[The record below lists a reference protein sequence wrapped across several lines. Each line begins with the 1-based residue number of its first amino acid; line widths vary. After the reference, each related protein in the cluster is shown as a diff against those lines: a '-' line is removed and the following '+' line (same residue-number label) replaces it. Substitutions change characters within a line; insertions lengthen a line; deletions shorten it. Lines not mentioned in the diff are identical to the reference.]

1 VVTPAQLR
9 AFSTVVRLGSVKAA
23 AEELGVSEPAVS
35 LHVGQLRRELGDQL
49 YARTASGLA
58 FTPGGLKLARRATE
72 MLGLADRTVRE
83 VSQAGQGRRTLSVAA
98 CSLFAEHAAPG
109 LIDLFTGRARDLDVE
124 LSVHHPR
131 HVPQLLAGRV
141 VDLALGTR
149 PDPLPGGLVHRTFM
163 TYEIVLVAA
172 PDHPLVA
179 APVDRATLRDQT
191 WLLGPAAADDLGGV
205 PCLVA
210 SLGVPEQRQ
219 HIFQSHAAALA
230 EAERG
235 LGVAPALSFAVREA
249 LAAGRLARVDHPAAH
264 SEGAWSVMALPDHG
278 QVAAA
283 AELVR
288 FVSTPRALQA
298 MLRGTGVGIRRFRPA
313 VHVTLWS

>member
-1 VVTPAQLR
+1 MTPAQLR
-9 AFSTVVRLGSVKAA
+9 AFAAVVRLGSVKAA
-23 AEELGVSEPAVS
+23 AEELGVTESAVS

-49 YARTASGLA
+49 FTRTASGPA

-83 VSQAGQGRRTLSVAA
+83 VSQAGRGRRTLSVAA

-109 LIDLFTGRARDLDVE
+109 LIDLFTSRARDLDVE

-131 HVPQLLAGRV
+131 RFPGLLASRV

-149 PDPLPGGLVHRTFM
+149 PEPLPGGLVHRTFM
-163 TYEIVLVAA
+163 SYEVVVVAA
-172 PDHPLVA
+172 AGHPLA
-179 APVDRATLRDQT
+179 ARPATVPQLREQT
-191 WLLGPAAADDLGGV
+191 WLLGPVGADDVGTV
-205 PCLVA
+205 PAL
-210 SLGVPEQRQ
+210 LRRLEIPEHRQ
-219 HIFQSHAAALA
+219 HIFQSQAAALA

-235 LGVAPALSFAVREA
+235 EGVSPTVTFAVTEP
-249 LAAGRLARVDHPAAH
+249 LADGRLVRVAHPLASA
-264 SEGAWSVMALPDHG
+264 EGSWSVMSLPEHG
-278 QVAAA
+278 QVPAA
-283 AELVR
+283 AELAR

-298 MLRGTGVGIRRFRPA
+298 MLRGSGVAVRRFRPA